1 MVKKRRLTNSLGTLG
16 KIISFIPDTTELIG
30 KGMENTRPIVEKYMD
45 QRHQRQENLRRLD
58 DVVNIPVD
66 DAKAHIEKQGFIV
79 TTIPARADK
88 NYADFNLNEVITM
101 SPKSGKYPQ
110 GSLVKLY
117 FADVNMLEKSQELK
131 DKDTLRTVEFNQKVA
146 DTIEN
151 IKQIKFPF
159 NRK

>member
-16 KIISFIPDTTELIG
+16 KVISFIPDTTELIG

-58 DVVNIPVD
+58 DVVNISLD

-79 TTIPARADK
+79 CTIPARPDK
-88 NYADFNLNEVITM
+88 HYADCKLNEVITM

-117 FADVNMLEKSQELK
+117 FADLNMLEKSQELR
-131 DKDTLRTVEFNQKVA
+131 DKDTLHSVEFNQKVA
-146 DTIEN
+146 DAIEN
-151 IKQIKFPF
+151 VKHIKFPF
-159 NRK
+159 NK

>member
-16 KIISFIPDTTELIG
+16 KVISFIPDTTELIG

-58 DVVNIPVD
+58 DVVNISLD

-79 TTIPARADK
+79 ATIPARPDKHHADCK
-88 NYADFNLNEVITM
+88 LNEVITM

-117 FADVNMLEKSQELK
+117 FADLNMLEKSQELR
-131 DKDTLRTVEFNQKVA
+131 DKDTLRSVEFNQKVA
-146 DTIEN
+146 DAIEN
-151 IKQIKFPF
+151 VKHIKFPF
-159 NRK
+159 NK

>member
-16 KIISFIPDTTELIG
+16 KVISFIPDTTELIG

-58 DVVNIPVD
+58 DVVNISLD

-79 TTIPARADK
+79 ATIPARPDK
-88 NYADFNLNEVITM
+88 HYADCKLNEVITM

-117 FADVNMLEKSQELK
+117 FADLNMLEKSQELR
-131 DKDTLRTVEFNQKVA
+131 DKVTLRSVEFNQKVA
-146 DTIEN
+146 DAIEN
-151 IKQIKFPF
+151 VKHIKFPF
-159 NRK
+159 NK